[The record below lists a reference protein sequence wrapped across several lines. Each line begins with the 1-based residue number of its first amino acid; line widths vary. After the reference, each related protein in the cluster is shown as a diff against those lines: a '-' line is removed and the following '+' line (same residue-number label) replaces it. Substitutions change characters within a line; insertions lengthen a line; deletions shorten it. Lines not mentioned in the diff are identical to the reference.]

1 MAKGHERGFGFIP
14 NSAIDQHVSAP
25 HREHQMEPVVAA
37 HPELLG
43 IRIDPNP
50 VVVVKGDPFEVTE
63 IGNVPIDRGPLTP
76 IFNCGS
82 GPLRPLNA

>member
-1 MAKGHERGFGFIP
+1 
-14 NSAIDQHVSAP
+14 
-25 HREHQMEPVVAA
+25 MEPVVAA

-63 IGNVPIDRGPLTP
+63 IGNVPISEAPQPQFSILARDRCDL
-76 IFNCGS
+76 
-82 GPLRPLNA
+82 